1 MDFKTVQNRNQ
12 NSMSN
17 QIKSS
22 YFDQSIFPAS
32 HFVSFTLCL
41 PPLSVNGQSF
51 YAFEIIDFS
60 RKFILLKSWEL
71 RKKGWLLN
79 KVERRGV
86 ELKGDSN
93 LAIVYFF
100 AWLVNKTSIL

>member
-1 MDFKTVQNRNQ
+1 MVNLSMHLRLLIFEENLYFLNR
-12 NSMSN
+12 
-17 QIKSS
+17 
-22 YFDQSIFPAS
+22 
-32 HFVSFTLCL
+32 
-41 PPLSVNGQSF
+41 G
-51 YAFEIIDFS
+51 
-60 RKFILLKSWEL
+60 EL

-100 AWLVNKTSIL
+100 FNLVLVLI